1 MSTAATDSSSDAKD
15 RAQAAVHELADRV
28 HLTTE
33 QDGALRSVM
42 LDSASDFA
50 TKLLRAYYPSQYTE
64 YSML

>member
-1 MSTAATDSSSDAKD
+1 MSTGESDSSSDAKD

-28 HLTTE
+28 HLTAE

-50 TKLLRAYYPSQYTE
+50 TKLLRA
-64 YSML
+64 